1 VVYEFIARVLG
12 SGIANVILF
21 LPFSLAVVDHA
32 PTLEVRLAQPV
43 TEETRALVEHG
54 FVFGIDY
61 YGSVLVNG
69 RRAYSTHVIHRFSFD
84 GQWRVDGNVVA
95 EKEIDEEM
103 GRVSFSFP
111 QVTLAEGDD
120 LQLFV
125 KATILPDEEFKQST
139 GMTTRVLW
147 SHYVPRRTETW
158 SFRAGTWARR

>member
-1 VVYEFIARVLG
+1 M
-12 SGIANVILF
+12 
-21 LPFSLAVVDHA
+21 
-32 PTLEVRLAQPV
+32 
-43 TEETRALVEHG
+43 
-54 FVFGIDY
+54 
-61 YGSVLVNG
+61 
-69 RRAYSTHVIHRFSFD
+69 
-84 GQWRVDGNVVA
+84 VA

-111 QVTLAEGDD
+111 QVTLVEGDD

-158 SFRAGTWARR
+158 SFEAGTWTRR

>member
-1 VVYEFIARVLG
+1 M
-12 SGIANVILF
+12 
-21 LPFSLAVVDHA
+21 
-32 PTLEVRLAQPV
+32 
-43 TEETRALVEHG
+43 
-54 FVFGIDY
+54 
-61 YGSVLVNG
+61 
-69 RRAYSTHVIHRFSFD
+69 
-84 GQWRVDGNVVA
+84 VA

-111 QVTLAEGDD
+111 QVTLVEGDD

-158 SFRAGTWARR
+158 SSEAGTWTRR